1 MRFQVD
7 VRRTP
12 DDRVEG
18 FVVPEG
24 AEVGLSFSGW
34 MELLSLLEPPRMAA
48 ESASGP
54 AGERAGDHGRS
65 RGLPLP
71 G

>member
-1 MRFQVD
+1 MRFVVD

-18 FVVPEG
+18 VVVPEG
-24 AEVGLSFSGW
+24 AEIGLSFSGW
-34 MELLSLLEPPRMAA
+34 MELLSLLEPPRRAGD
-48 ESASGP
+48 SASGP
-54 AGERAGDHGRS
+54 AADRAGDHNRS